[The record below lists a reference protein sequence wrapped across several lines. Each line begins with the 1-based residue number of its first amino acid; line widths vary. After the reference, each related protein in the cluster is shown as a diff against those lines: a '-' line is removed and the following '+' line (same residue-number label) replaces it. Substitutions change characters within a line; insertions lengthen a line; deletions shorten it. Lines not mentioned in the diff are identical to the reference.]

1 MLTIRNIQLPLP
13 SLILAPMENITDS
26 PFRLVCKQFGA
37 DLVVSEFISSE
48 GLIRDAGKSLI
59 KLTFGE
65 DERPVAIQIFG
76 HDVDSMRRA
85 AELAEE
91 AGPDMI
97 DLNFGCPVRKVVK
110 KGAGAALLKNIPGML
125 EMTKTVVKATR
136 LPVSVKTRLGWNEE
150 DQPIVELAER
160 LQDFGIAAIS
170 IHGRTAVQRYGSR
183 ADWRLI
189 GEVKRNP
196 RMQIPV
202 FGNGDITNALVAKE
216 RLDQTGVD
224 GLMIGRAATGN
235 PWIFREIRSYLQTGY
250 IPPQPDVDERISVL
264 REHFRRSVAYK
275 GERRTILE
283 FRKFYSGYFKGI
295 PDMKPYR
302 IRLVTAD
309 STAEIEEILN
319 EIPNRDTSS
328 PRSPST

>member
-1 MLTIRNIQLPLP
+1 
-13 SLILAPMENITDS
+13 MEDISDS
-26 PFRLVCKQFGA
+26 PFRWVCKQFGA

-48 GLIRDAGKSLI
+48 GLIRDAEKSRI

-65 DERPVAIQIFG
+65 DERPLGIQIFG

-110 KGAGAALLKNIPGML
+110 KGAGAALLKDIPRML
-125 EMTKTVVKATR
+125 QMTEAVVKTTR
-136 LPVSVKTRLGWNEE
+136 LPVTVKTRLGWDAG
-150 DQPIVELAER
+150 DQPIVTLAEQ
-160 LQDFGIAAIS
+160 LQDLGIEAIA
-170 IHGRTAVQRYGSR
+170 IHGRTAVQLYGGR

-189 GEVKRNP
+189 AEVKRNP
-196 RMQIPV
+196 RMHIPV

-216 RLDQTGVD
+216 RLEQTGVE
-224 GLMIGRAATGN
+224 GLMIGRAAIGN
-235 PWIFREIRSYLQTGY
+235 PWIFREIKSFLQTGY
-250 IPPQPDVDERISVL
+250 IPPQPGIGERIAVL
-264 REHFRRSVAYK
+264 RDHFHKSVTYK

-295 PDMKPYR
+295 PHMKPVR
-302 IRLVTAD
+302 IQLVRAT
-309 STAEIEEILN
+309 TIEEIEGIL
-319 EIPNRDTSS
+319 SS
-328 PRSPST
+328 VEGS